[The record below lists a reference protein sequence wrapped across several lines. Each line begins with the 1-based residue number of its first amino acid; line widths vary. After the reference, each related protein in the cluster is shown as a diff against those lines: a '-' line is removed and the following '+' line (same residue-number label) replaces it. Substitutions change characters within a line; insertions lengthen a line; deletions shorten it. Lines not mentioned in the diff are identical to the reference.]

1 MKNLLLSCFLGGNL
15 LLSCPVSCPAQSQSF
30 RLAPRLNGQR
40 FVEAA
45 GGLAVIPNQ
54 DRLTLKSSGWHGSL
68 STGRYGKNLNAWKWT
83 IGYVRKPIRSTITD
97 SLATTTIPKLGKT
110 EQFTVGYGRE
120 LLFFRS
126 AFRTFL
132 VRGQLQPF
140 VGYESVSHISQPVLA
155 DSTVSAR
162 SGLLAGTDFGLEVE
176 LQPVVLGIR
185 QRWTPTSDVGRWGTL
200 LYVGVR
206 LGWQ

>member
-15 LLSCPVSCPAQSQSF
+15 LLSCPAQSQSF

-45 GGLAVIPNQ
+45 GGLTGIPNQ
-54 DRLTLKSSGWHGSL
+54 DRLTLKNSGWHGSL

-83 IGYVRKPIRSTITD
+83 IGYVRKPIQSAITD
-97 SLATTTIPKLGKT
+97 SLATTTIRQPGKA

-120 LLFFRS
+120 FVLYRS

-132 VRGQLQPF
+132 VRGQLQPV
-140 VGYESVSHISQPVLA
+140 VGYESVSRIAQPVLA
-155 DSTVSAR
+155 DSTVTAR
-162 SGLLAGTDFGLEVE
+162 SGLLAGADFGLEIE
-176 LQPVVLGIR
+176 FQPMVLGIR
-185 QRWTPTSDVGRWGTL
+185 QRWSPTSDVGRLGTL
-200 LYVGVR
+200 LYLGVR
-206 LGWQ
+206 FGWR

>member
-1 MKNLLLSCFLGGNL
+1 MRNLLLSCLLGGNL
-15 LLSCPVSCPAQSQSF
+15 LFSCPAQSQSF

-40 FVEAA
+40 FTEAT
-45 GGLAVIPNQ
+45 GGLTVTPNQ
-54 DRLTLKSSGWHGSL
+54 DRLTLKNSGWHGSV

-83 IGYVRKPIRSTITD
+83 IGYVRKPLRATPTD
-97 SLATTTIPKLGKT
+97 SLATTAIPQPGKA
-110 EQFTVGYGRE
+110 EQFTIGYGRE
-120 LLFFRS
+120 LVFYQS

-140 VGYESVSHISQPVLA
+140 VGYESISRISQPALA
-155 DSTVSAR
+155 DSTASAR
-162 SGLLAGTDFGLEVE
+162 SSLLAGADFGLEIE

-185 QRWTPTSDVGRWGTL
+185 QRWSPTLDIRRWGTL
-200 LYVGVR
+200 FYIGVR